1 MEQRGFELMFR
12 LYGPTEEFFDKVWQL
27 PDIEKVAGGKE
38 YGGSMQWL

>member
-12 LYGPTEEFFDKVWQL
+12 LYGPTEEFFDWQL